1 MSLEG
6 TYAALQSLF
15 HILTPQ
21 VVFSTTPQ
29 PQDPK
34 VYRVL
39 SELTRLCCHSTT
51 ISYEGAAIETI
62 QAMSVTVLKELLD
75 KYGDVC
81 DNDDASRRYLEQYAV
96 QVGGGG
102 ECEGQIVS
110 AIRRVVQDGCDLRSV
125 EACLKVLILLILKQ
139 IVRDEGRFVRS
150 VIMHRNSSET
160 PSLLLARKR
169 SQNNPPPVHC
179 VATQSCVRR
188 VGESDDRPSAGI
200 DHSKL
205 WDCPPR
211 CVRASV
217 EAVAC
222 SVH

>member
-1 MSLEG
+1 MEG

-81 DNDDASRRYLEQYAV
+81 DNDDTSRRYLEQYAV
-96 QVGGGG
+96 QVGGGS
-102 ECEGQIVS
+102 ECEG
-110 AIRRVVQDGCDLRSV
+110 
-125 EACLKVLILLILKQ
+125 
-139 IVRDEGRFVRS
+139 
-150 VIMHRNSSET
+150 
-160 PSLLLARKR
+160 
-169 SQNNPPPVHC
+169 
-179 VATQSCVRR
+179 
-188 VGESDDRPSAGI
+188 
-200 DHSKL
+200 
-205 WDCPPR
+205 
-211 CVRASV
+211 
-217 EAVAC
+217 
-222 SVH
+222 